1 MVPGPMG
8 HLYPLIDR
16 SSCIDCAL
24 CRRICPSEGSVRLL
38 KPSAAYAAWLKD
50 PADYK
55 YSTSGGMAAALSR
68 LIVSEGGVV
77 YGCAIL
83 PDIDVRHIRVD
94 SPADLYKLKGSKY
107 VQSDL
112 RPIWKSL
119 QEDVKSGRKVLFT
132 GTPCQVA
139 AVRNLFKTQPS
150 NLYCVDLI
158 CHGVPSLES
167 LRAHV
172 RKVADCEHYE
182 KVVFREG
189 DGIYVVVVG
198 IIDGAA
204 KEVYRTSLSEQRYE
218 DWYINTFIDGFTY
231 RDSCY
236 KCAYARPE
244 RAGDITIGDFWGLG
258 AQQSA
263 EEIPPHEN
271 GCSVALV
278 STAKGRELF
287 DAVRETL
294 NVYERPVE
302 EAVAGNDQL
311 RAPKKMNLLISLYR
325 AINKHMKAPWLY
337 FVLTKINNKWVR
349 LKKSVF

>member
-1 MVPGPMG
+1 MG
-8 HLYPLIDR
+8 HLYPRIDR
-16 SSCIDCAL
+16 TSCTDCGL
-24 CRRICPSEGSVRLL
+24 CRRVCPSVDSIQLL
-38 KPSAAYAAWLKD
+38 KPSTAYAAWQKD
-50 PADYK
+50 LSEYV
-55 YSTSGGMAAALSR
+55 SSSSGGMAAALSGH
-68 LIVSEGGVV
+68 IVSEGGVV
-77 YGCAIL
+77 YGCAML

-112 RPIWKSL
+112 RPIWKPL
-119 QEDVKSGRKVLFT
+119 QEDVKNGRKVLFT

-139 AVRNLFKTQPS
+139 AARKLFKTQPS

-158 CHGVPSLES
+158 CHGVPSLAS

-172 RKVADCEHYE
+172 HKVADCEHYE

-198 IIDGAA
+198 IVDGAA
-204 KEVYRTSLSEQRYE
+204 KEVYRTNLWEQRYE

-236 KCAYARPE
+236 KCSYARPE

-258 AQQSA
+258 ALQSA
-263 EEIPPHEN
+263 DEIPAHEN
-271 GCSVALV
+271 GCSVALI

-287 DAVRETL
+287 DAVREKL

-311 RAPKKMNLLISLYR
+311 RAPKKMYPVISLYR
-325 AINKHMKAPWLY
+325 AVNKHVKAPWLY
-337 FVLTKINNKWVR
+337 FLLTKINKKWVS